1 MAVDIKNLNYYYGN
15 IPALK
20 DLSFSVNKG
29 DFFII
34 IGPNGSGKTTLM
46 KIMAGILKPKT
57 GRLKILNRTV
67 ENYTRKDLAQT
78 MAFVPQRMP
87 VDFPFGTNPMDCA
100 HRVRNGEITA
110 P

>member
-57 GRLKILNRTV
+57 GR
-67 ENYTRKDLAQT
+67 
-78 MAFVPQRMP
+78 
-87 VDFPFGTNPMDCA
+87 
-100 HRVRNGEITA
+100 
-110 P
+110 